1 MAKKKQAPPA
11 LEYRLIITSYI
22 DDLRQTPMTRI
33 TLETVQVFA
42 SFRYELSIREH
53 VGEKEL
59 RYEILGLKAPRL
71 DLPATGTAQFVRDY
85 PRLKGT
91 YTIVVAHIDGTANT
105 FVVQCTAKQM
115 KVLQSP
121 KHPFVELIIA

>member
-1 MAKKKQAPPA
+1 MVKKKQAPPA
-11 LEYRLIITSYI
+11 LEYRLTIASYI
-22 DDLRQTPMTRI
+22 DDLRHIPMTRI

-42 SFRYELSIREH
+42 SFRYELSVRERI
-53 VGEKEL
+53 GNKEL

-71 DLPATGTAQFVRDY
+71 DLPATGTAQFVKDY

-91 YTIVVAHIDGTANT
+91 YTLVVERIDGTANT
-105 FVVQCTAKQM
+105 FVVQCTTKHI